1 MQGWDDELELMSLRN
16 ALHCKRHR
24 DVCRITAKFKNVGQ
38 NVAKF
43 GSKQNHSEIKEAIQ
57 WAMQIWYNQIE
68 EVEKLKWSQ
77 LGRWAQLVQ
86 SNAHRIGCSVVQY
99 TDRQGWKQTLIGCNY
114 RSLFLV
120 FKYMKL

>member
-16 ALHCKRHR
+16 ALNCEIKD
-24 DVCRITAKFKNVGQ
+24 DVCRKTAKFKNVGQ
-38 NVAKF
+38 RFANL
-43 GSKQNHSEIKEAIQ
+43 GSTPNHREIKEAIQ
-57 WAMQIWYNQIE
+57 KSMQVWNNHIE
-68 EVEKLKWSQ
+68 EVEKLDWSR
-77 LGRWAQLVQ
+77 LGRWAQLFQ

-99 TDRQGWKQTLIGCNY
+99 TDRQGRKRTLIGCNY